1 MACIEW
7 INLTTGAMVSGK
19 TFSKQ
24 DPLSKFLVHRVSYQ
38 LQVDWLHSMSDD
50 SFVTRPFIEKKGLGT
65 RLSNEGDLVW

>member
-7 INLTTGAMVSGK
+7 INLTIGATVSGK

-24 DPLSKFLVHRVSYQ
+24 DPLSKFFLVHRVSYQ

-50 SFVTRPFIEKKGLGT
+50 SFIPRPFIKKKGLGT
-65 RLSNEGDLVW
+65 ERDLGGLT